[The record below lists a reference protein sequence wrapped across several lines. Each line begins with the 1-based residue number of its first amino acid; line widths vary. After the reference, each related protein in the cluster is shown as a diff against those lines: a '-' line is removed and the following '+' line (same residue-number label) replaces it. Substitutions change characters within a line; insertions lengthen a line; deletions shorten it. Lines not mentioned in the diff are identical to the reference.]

1 MAILPKGASY
11 DEFVEY
17 VTNLRG
23 EVPEEELKELYQRRL
38 KLHGITFDM
47 KRGWKAVAL
56 ADDEQ
61 DLTDRQREQKIVA
74 EAKAQGRNIAR
85 V

>member
-1 MAILPKGASY
+1 MAVLHDGATY
-11 DEFVEY
+11 EEFVDY

-23 EVPEEELKELYQRRL
+23 DVPEEELKELYERHL
-38 KLHGITFDM
+38 KLKGLTFDL
-47 KRGWKAVAL
+47 KRGWKSVAL
-56 ADDEQ
+56 APDEQ
-61 DLTDRQREQKIVA
+61 DLTNRQLENKVVS

>member
-1 MAILPKGASY
+1 MAVLHDGATY
-11 DEFVEY
+11 EEFVDY

-23 EVPEEELKELYQRRL
+23 DVPEEELKELYQRHL
-38 KLHGITFDM
+38 KLKGLTFDL

-56 ADDEQ
+56 SPDEQ
-61 DLTDRQREQKIVA
+61 DLTNRERERKVVA
-74 EAKAQGRNIAR
+74 EAKAQGRNIAK

>member
-1 MAILPKGASY
+1 MAVLHNGATY
-11 DEFVEY
+11 EEFVDY

-23 EVPEEELKELYQRRL
+23 DVPEEELKELYQRHL
-38 KLHGITFDM
+38 KLKGLTFDL

-56 ADDEQ
+56 SPDEQ
-61 DLTDRQREQKIVA
+61 DLTNRERERKVVA
-74 EAKAQGRNIAR
+74 EAKAQGRNIAK

>member
-1 MAILPKGASY
+1 MAILPQGASY
-11 DEFVEY
+11 EEFVEY
-17 VTNLRG
+17 VTDLRG

-38 KLHGITFDM
+38 KLHDITFDM

-56 ADDEQ
+56 DDDEK
-61 DLTDRQREQKIVA
+61 DLTNRQREQKVIA
-74 EAKAQGRNIAR
+74 EAKAQGRNIEK

>member
-1 MAILPKGASY
+1 MAILPDGASY
-11 DEFVEY
+11 EDFVDY

-23 EVPEEELKELYQRRL
+23 DVPEDELKELYQRHL
-38 KLHGITFDM
+38 KLKGLTFDM
-47 KRGWKAVAL
+47 KRGWRSVAL
-56 ADDEQ
+56 APDEQ
-61 DLTDRQREQKIVA
+61 DLTDNQREQKIVA

>member
-1 MAILPKGASY
+1 MAILPDGASY
-11 DEFVEY
+11 EDFVDY

-23 EVPEEELKELYQRRL
+23 DVPEDELKELYQRHL
-38 KLHGITFDM
+38 KLKGLTFDM

-56 ADDEQ
+56 APDEQ
-61 DLTDRQREQKIVA
+61 DLTDNQREQKIVA

>member
-1 MAILPKGASY
+1 MAILPDGASY
-11 DEFVEY
+11 KEFVDY

-23 EVPEEELKELYQRRL
+23 EVPEQELKELYEWHL
-38 KLHGITFDM
+38 KLKGITFDT
-47 KRGWKAVAL
+47 KRGWKSLAL
-56 ADDEQ
+56 ADDEK
-61 DLTDRQREQKIVA
+61 DLTNREREQKIVA